1 MNETTKYHCKHCKDM
16 GLVVWRDSLNITW
29 AHQCNHPD
37 PGGRYY
43 SFPKGTWVHS
53 GPVPPKLNEMI
64 ENHPEESK
72 CILISNKPK
81 YAAGVALQ
89 AAHLLK
95 HLRPRYIDAM
105 HAPNDFNI
113 STDSWVN
120 AQSKNGMII
129 LDSVDRRLRPPQ
141 VRAVVDLM
149 HHQQRPII
157 LIGDSPSQ
165 HPNNEPWLALSTE
178 LHRKQTEVIT
188 I

>member
-1 MNETTKYHCKHCKDM
+1 M
-16 GLVVWRDSLNITW
+16 
-29 AHQCNHPD
+29 
-37 PGGRYY
+37 
-43 SFPKGTWVHS
+43 
-53 GPVPPKLNEMI
+53 PPKLTKLVEGYPKKI
-64 ENHPEESK
+64 K
-72 CILISNKPK
+72 CVLIANKPK
-81 YAAGVALQ
+81 YAVGAALE

-95 HLRPRYIDAM
+95 RLRPRYIDAM
-105 HAPNDFNI
+105 KAPNDFNT

-129 LDSVDRRLRPPQ
+129 LDSIDRRLRPPQ

-149 HHQQRPII
+149 HHQERPII

-178 LHRKQTEVIT
+178 LHRKQTEIIT